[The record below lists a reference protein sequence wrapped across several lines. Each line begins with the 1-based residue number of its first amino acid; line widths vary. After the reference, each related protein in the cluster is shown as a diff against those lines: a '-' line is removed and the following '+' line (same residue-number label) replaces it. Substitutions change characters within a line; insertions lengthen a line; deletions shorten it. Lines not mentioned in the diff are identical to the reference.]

1 MLVMAMAKQAV
12 GNGII
17 LGMTGAALSAV

>member
-1 MLVMAMAKQAV
+1 MLVMAMATQAV